1 MSGPLNTTLEA
12 LAGQVSLQT
21 QTAGTFEDIKAR
33 AQQKLAGI
41 REFFD
46 SQGAGAYEAASQIIH
61 DGIEELKTRSIT
73 RRPRRTIRT
82 RSQSE
87 PTWPRPTRFRPSDR
101 AVRAAHR

>member
-1 MSGPLNTTLEA
+1 MSGAFEYHPEA
-12 LAGQVSLQT
+12 LAGQVALQN

-61 DGIEELKTRSIT
+61 DGIEELKSAIHHQASTTDNSHQESVGTDMATANSIQA
-73 RRPRRTIRT
+73 I
-82 RSQSE
+82 
-87 PTWPRPTRFRPSDR
+87 
-101 AVRAAHR
+101 